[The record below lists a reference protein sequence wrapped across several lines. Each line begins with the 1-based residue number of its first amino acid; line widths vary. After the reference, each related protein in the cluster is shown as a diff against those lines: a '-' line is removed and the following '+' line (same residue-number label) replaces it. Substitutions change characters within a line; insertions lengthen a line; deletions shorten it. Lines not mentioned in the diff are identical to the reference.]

1 MASKYNLLQ
10 IAFRCCRNSNL
21 YEFAQDQESKN
32 LDAGILDCRIC
43 QHRKTWGGGDEQRF
57 DDGQVRPPVRQF
69 SGTALLLGWAAML
82 QRNPKNEQKALVSNL
97 I

>member
-1 MASKYNLLQ
+1 MFFFELDVPNCIGTECTYQLV
-10 IAFRCCRNSNL
+10 
-21 YEFAQDQESKN
+21 QESKN

-69 SGTALLLGWAAML
+69 SGTALLFGWAAML